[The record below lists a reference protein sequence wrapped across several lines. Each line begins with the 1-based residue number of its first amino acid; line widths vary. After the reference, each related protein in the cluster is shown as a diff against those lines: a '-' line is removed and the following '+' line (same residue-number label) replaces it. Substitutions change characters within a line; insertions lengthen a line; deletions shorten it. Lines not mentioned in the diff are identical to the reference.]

1 VPMIFMGQELLEDAE
16 FHDSNAIDWGRGEL
30 SQRSTRL
37 YRDLIHLRR
46 NLDGRGAALLD
57 TRIRITEQD
66 PDRQLLVYRRYL
78 PGNPD
83 DDLVVV
89 VNFSPDPVEDLPVVF
104 PRPADWK
111 LLVNTDDP
119 QYGEGFTGVAAPAQS
134 GPGNTRAVSL
144 APFSAQIY
152 GVAGKGGP

>member
-1 VPMIFMGQELLEDAE
+1 M
-16 FHDSNAIDWGRGEL
+16 
-30 SQRSTRL
+30 
-37 YRDLIHLRR
+37 
-46 NLDGRGAALLD
+46 D

-119 QYGEGFTGVAAPAQS
+119 KYGGGFTGVAAAAQS